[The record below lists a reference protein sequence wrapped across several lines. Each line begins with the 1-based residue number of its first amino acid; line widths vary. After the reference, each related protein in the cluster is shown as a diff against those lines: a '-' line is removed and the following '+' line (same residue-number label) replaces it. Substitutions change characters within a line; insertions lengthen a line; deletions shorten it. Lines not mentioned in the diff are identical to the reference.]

1 LELRAPT
8 TAVGKR
14 RVLRA
19 RDDDGHFRHS
29 GKSRHGGAA
38 MTKPPPTEQINL
50 AVEIRAIRRLQK
62 SATAHAKRLLAD
74 IVEIGKRL
82 DRVKERVG
90 HGNYIPWLKKNFG
103 MSADTAE
110 NYVAVFRL
118 SRSPEFRKLR
128 NLPLDILYLLG
139 RKSTPPETVTI
150 VARRV
155 EAGEPL
161 KTIRAEIRQL
171 ERCEPLIVRAEI
183 EVERDPLKM
192 PEPTAEQLANRIW
205 NDVIDIMSHGLQTDW
220 RERLDASLS
229 ALEPAQ
235 ARDVRELLGEKVNAQ
250 IKRLSDQLER
260 LRAADD
266 YLRTEKPPRISLV
279 PDSSTKH

>member
-1 LELRAPT
+1 
-8 TAVGKR
+8 
-14 RVLRA
+14 
-19 RDDDGHFRHS
+19 
-29 GKSRHGGAA
+29 
-38 MTKPPPTEQINL
+38 
-50 AVEIRAIRRLQK
+50 
-62 SATAHAKRLLAD
+62 
-74 IVEIGKRL
+74 
-82 DRVKERVG
+82 VKERVG
-90 HGNYIPWLKKNFG
+90 HGNYIPWLKENFG

-128 NLPLDILYLLG
+128 NLPLEILYLLG

-161 KTIRAEIRQL
+161 KVVTAEISQGRAFTPPRRSIADDVE
-171 ERCEPLIVRAEI
+171 ERRA
-183 EVERDPLKM
+183 LTL

-205 NDVIDIMSHGLQTDW
+205 NAVIDIMSHGLQTDW

-235 ARDVRELLGEKVNAQ
+235 ARHVRELLGERVNVQ
-250 IKRLSDQLER
+250 IKKLSNQLER

-266 YLRTEKPPRISLV
+266 FLRAEKPPRISLV
-279 PDSSTKH
+279 GPDSSTKH